1 MDILSSVR
9 PDTPLG
15 LAIMAIMVA
24 SFLFAPLALFL
35 LGTYSFGLVMAIGMV
50 KTAELLFG
58 DTGNARQAA

>member
-35 LGTYSFGLVMAIGMV
+35 LGTYSFSLVISIGMV

-58 DTGNARQAA
+58 NARQAA